1 MIFDAR
7 RIQSGVKHGN
17 GLPVGAGAGRSVVV
31 VVGPL
36 TVVVC
41 TYVSVATEVTVAGS
55 LGTRSFRR
63 C

>member
-7 RIQSGVKHGN
+7 RMHSGVKHGN
-17 GLPVGAGAGRSVVV
+17 GLPVGAGVEGSVVV
-31 VVGPL
+31 AVGPV

-41 TYVSVATEVTVAGS
+41 MYVSVATEVTVAGS